1 MAAVLSNQPTCKDD
15 PMTKN
20 RRTRTVVGATVAG
33 LAIAAALVAGPFR
46 GDVSGNAHHLDACLT
61 GANPAACH
69 G

>member
-1 MAAVLSNQPTCKDD
+1 
-15 PMTKN
+15 MTKN

-46 GDVSGNAHHLDACLT
+46 GDVSGDAHHLDACLT
-61 GANPAACH
+61 GANPTACH